1 MNFIQQRK
9 GRTTVIVA
17 HRLSTISRADV
28 IVGVEHGRAVERG
41 THEQLMQ
48 NHGVYFTLVT
58 LQVTLNYCLLYL
70 VTIVVN

>member
-1 MNFIQQRK
+1 
-9 GRTTVIVA
+9 
-17 HRLSTISRADV
+17 LSTIGKADV

-58 LQVTLNYCLLYL
+58 LQVTAGWKKFE
-70 VTIVVN
+70 VF